1 MLLWLI
7 VFLMFLCEILNILAY
22 LYKNDFLKY
31 ISKNIFFV
39 ASLGLILI
47 IFNYGNCPL
56 HSLKGS
62 ILVFALFL
70 DIISL
75 FFIIKYKLE
84 SIISIVSPILGLI
97 LVLSLLLE
105 SNNFVALNNYKF
117 IVKIHILTSFLAY
130 ASFLFSGIVSIL
142 FLRFHRSLKKKTLSE
157 LFKEVPSFPFLE
169 KAIDHA
175 TAFGLIVITFSLVT
189 GFILLKMYYGTLF
202 VFDVKVISLIL
213 LYILYIIFF
222 ILRFVKKIN
231 SYVWAKYNILASLFL
246 LILFIFGNSF
256 LPGIHSFK

>member
-1 MLLWLI
+1 MLWLI
-7 VFLMFLCEILNILAY
+7 ASFMFLCEVLNILAY

-47 IFNYGNCPL
+47 IFNFGKCPL
-56 HSLKGS
+56 YTLKGS
-62 ILVFALFL
+62 TLIFALSL

-84 SIISIVSPILGLI
+84 SIISIVSPILGTI
-97 LVLSLLLE
+97 LVLSILLGNDH
-105 SNNFVALNNYKF
+105 SMDLNNYNFIIKF
-117 IVKIHILTSFLAY
+117 HIFASFLAY
-130 ASFLFSGIVSIL
+130 ASFIFSGIASVL
-142 FLRFHRSLKKKTLSE
+142 FLRFYRSLKKKNLSE

-169 KAIDHA
+169 KAMDHA
-175 TAFGLIVITFSLVT
+175 TAFGLIFITFSLLT

-202 VFDVKVISLIL
+202 VFDIKIISLIL

-222 ILRFVKKIN
+222 ILRFIKKIN
-231 SYVWAKYNILASLFL
+231 SSVWAKYNILASLFL
-246 LILFIFGNSF
+246 LFLFVFGNSF